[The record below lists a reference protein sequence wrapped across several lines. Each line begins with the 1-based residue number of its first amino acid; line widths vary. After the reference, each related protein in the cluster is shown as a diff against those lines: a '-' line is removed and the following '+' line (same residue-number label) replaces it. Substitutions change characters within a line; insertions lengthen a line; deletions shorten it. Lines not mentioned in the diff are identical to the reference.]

1 MKEKQNIHYSIWKRL
16 ADGIYTCKDIE
27 DLLVNKEA
35 GQANDFDEASAQ
47 LWQAGEECSS
57 SSMEGWIA
65 NEQQAFQ
72 LIRNYENKR
81 RMRRITVVRKWG
93 SIAAAILLCI
103 VCGIG
108 YFAAPTNRQVAQ
120 YEIHVPYGK
129 RQKVVLPDGTN
140 VVLNAG
146 SYLKYPEQFGKEN
159 RCVYFKGEAFF
170 DVVKNK
176 NYPFIIQSEDYKV
189 RVLGT
194 TFNLYN
200 YEDSEELRLTLCT
213 GKVLM
218 NFGEEQLKLAP
229 GEQLVLDKNN
239 MYLEREH
246 VNTQNCKLWMQNKL
260 YFNRTPIQEVIRRVE
275 RAYNCTI
282 KLDPNLTLNNFL
294 SGTHDNK
301 SLEAVL
307 ESIRLATGIKYKK
320 ENDSYILYK

>member
-1 MKEKQNIHYSIWKRL
+1 MKEKQKIHYSIWKRL
-16 ADGIYTCKDIE
+16 VDGIYTCKDVE
-27 DLLVNKEA
+27 DLLVKKNMS
-35 GQANDFDEASAQ
+35 QANDFEEASVH

-57 SSMEGWIA
+57 SSVEEWIA

-72 LIRNYENKR
+72 LIRSYENKR
-81 RMRRITVVRKWG
+81 RMHRITVVKKWG
-93 SIAAAILLCI
+93 SIAAAILLC
-103 VCGIG
+103 VVWGLD
-108 YFAAPTNRQVAQ
+108 YFAAPINKQVAQ
-120 YEIHVPYGK
+120 YEIYVPYGQ
-129 RQKVVLPDGTN
+129 RQKVVLPDGTKII
-140 VVLNAG
+140 LNAG
-146 SYLKYPEQFGKEN
+146 SYLKYPEQFGKDN
-159 RCVYFKGEAFF
+159 RCVYFKGEAYF
-170 DVVKNK
+170 DVVKNE

-200 YEDSEELRLTLCT
+200 YDDSEELRLTLCT

-218 NFGEEQLKLAP
+218 NFGEEQLKLDP
-229 GEQLVLDKNN
+229 GEQLVLDKTN

-246 VNTQNCKLWMQNKL
+246 VNTQNYTLWMQNKL

-282 KLDPNLTLNNFL
+282 KLDPNIALNNFI

-307 ESIRLATGIKYKK
+307 KSIRLATGIKYKK
-320 ENDSYILYK
+320 ENDLYILYK

>member
-1 MKEKQNIHYSIWKRL
+1 MKEKQKIHYSIWKRL
-16 ADGIYTCKDIE
+16 VDGIYTCKDVE
-27 DLLVNKEA
+27 DLQVNKNIA
-35 GQANDFDEASAQ
+35 QANDFDEASAH

-57 SSMEGWIA
+57 SSVEEWIA

-72 LIRNYENKR
+72 LIRNYENRR
-81 RMRRITVVRKWG
+81 RMHRITVVKKWG
-93 SIAAAILLCI
+93 SIAAAILLC
-103 VCGIG
+103 VVWGLD
-108 YFAAPTNRQVAQ
+108 YFAAPINKQVAQ
-120 YEIHVPYGK
+120 YEIYVPYGQ
-129 RQKVVLPDGTN
+129 RQKVVLPDGTKI
-140 VVLNAG
+140 VLNAG

-159 RCVYFKGEAFF
+159 RYVYFKGEAYF
-170 DVVKNK
+170 DVVKNT

-218 NFGEEQLKLAP
+218 NFGEEQLKLDP

-246 VNTQNCKLWMQNKL
+246 VNTQNYTLWMQNKL

-282 KLDPNLTLNNFL
+282 KLDPNIALNNFI

-307 ESIRLATGIKYKK
+307 KSIRLATGIKYKK
-320 ENDSYILYK
+320 ENDLYILYK

>member
-1 MKEKQNIHYSIWKRL
+1 MKEKQKIHYSIWKRL
-16 ADGIYTCKDIE
+16 VDGIYTCKDVE
-27 DLLVNKEA
+27 DLLVKKNMS
-35 GQANDFDEASAQ
+35 QANDFEEASAH
-47 LWQAGEECSS
+47 LWQAGEECPSS
-57 SSMEGWIA
+57 SVEEWIA

-72 LIRNYENKR
+72 LIRNYENRR
-81 RMRRITVVRKWG
+81 RMHRITVVKKWG
-93 SIAAAILLCI
+93 SIAAAILLC
-103 VCGIG
+103 VVWGLD
-108 YFAAPTNRQVAQ
+108 YFAAPINKQVAQ
-120 YEIHVPYGK
+120 YEIYVPYGQ
-129 RQKVVLPDGTN
+129 RQKVVLPDGTKI
-140 VVLNAG
+140 VLNAG

-159 RCVYFKGEAFF
+159 RYVYFKGEAYF
-170 DVVKNK
+170 DVVKNT

-218 NFGEEQLKLAP
+218 NFGEEQLKLDP

-246 VNTQNCKLWMQNKL
+246 VNTQNYTLWMQNKL

-282 KLDPNLTLNNFL
+282 KLDPNIALNNFI

-307 ESIRLATGIKYKK
+307 KSIRLATGIKYKK
-320 ENDSYILYK
+320 ENGSYILYK